1 MHFTSLDGLRGIA
14 ILFVMVYHFHFVFWS
29 DSGIGYWI
37 FRALNFGW
45 SGVDLF
51 FVLSGFLITGILLDS
66 KGKPGYFRGF
76 YIRRALRILPLY
88 YAFLLVVFGLLYPIS
103 RTLYIGPWATWY
115 FVYLSNWKGNHGAD
129 GLLSHLWSLAV
140 EEQFYLVWP
149 LVIRFTAESMFP
161 IVSLAVIIAVPVL
174 RFALLAHGADPET
187 VYRLTVTRMDA
198 LAIGSLVAWLLRS
211 KYWGVVK
218 KNVALVT
225 LASLLVVT
233 IIVILD
239 HGPEWTGLMMTFG
252 DSVLILLFAAI
263 VAICVDGSHLASWV
277 SASWLVRMGKYSYSM
292 YLFQEIVYELTPR
305 FLKDFTIL
313 SPFLAKLLFIPG
325 AIGVTFVCGA
335 LSWRLFERRFLVLKD
350 RLAPRA
356 I

>member
-1 MHFTSLDGLRGIA
+1 
-14 ILFVMVYHFHFVFWS
+14 
-29 DSGIGYWI
+29 
-37 FRALNFGW
+37 
-45 SGVDLF
+45 
-51 FVLSGFLITGILLDS
+51 
-66 KGKPGYFRGF
+66 
-76 YIRRALRILPLY
+76 
-88 YAFLLVVFGLLYPIS
+88 
-103 RTLYIGPWATWY
+103 
-115 FVYLSNWKGNHGAD
+115 
-129 GLLSHLWSLAV
+129 
-140 EEQFYLVWP
+140 
-149 LVIRFTAESMFP
+149 
-161 IVSLAVIIAVPVL
+161 
-174 RFALLAHGADPET
+174 
-187 VYRLTVTRMDA
+187 
-198 LAIGSLVAWLLRS
+198 
-211 KYWGVVK
+211 
-218 KNVALVT
+218 VT
-225 LASLLVVT
+225 LGSLLVVT

-350 RLAPRA
+350 LLAPRA